1 MSQME
6 VQKEMGAAHYEAP
19 CEGQAIGKDGNG
31 IKMHEEVELS
41 PEEKRAE
48 RKLLWKLD
56 LTLLPLLS
64 LMYFLASMVS
74 HPSINARWLIE
85 CQLTVPA
92 FRRTVVTSVTLQ
104 WLA

>member
-1 MSQME
+1 ME
-6 VQKEMGAAHYEAP
+6 APKEMGAAHYEAP
-19 CEGQAIGKDGNG
+19 GDASAIGENGNG
-31 IKMHEEVELS
+31 ITMHEEVELS

-74 HPSINARWLIE
+74 HPSINSLWLVE
-85 CQLTVPA
+85 YQLTVPL

-104 WLA
+104 WRG